1 VGVLLI
7 SLFGVVVMNLHNGF
21 ALSRSDFL
29 GSLVMIVS
37 AFVYAVTAVMF
48 KKALKEVKEVDTVF
62 FQNAAGGI
70 VFLPFLV
77 AELPG
82 AAIAH
87 IGLGALYGLGVGVIG
102 VGLIFYGMKR
112 LTLFQYG
119 ALSYTEV
126 PFAVLAGILFLGEG
140 LTINQMAGILLV
152 VGGSFLAQRLRS
164 LPATGAPERG
174 WFAKAAGRGKKTGET
189 RRRLPR
195 R

>member
-1 VGVLLI
+1 
-7 SLFGVVVMNLHNGF
+7 
-21 ALSRSDFL
+21 
-29 GSLVMIVS
+29 MIVS

-87 IGLGALYGLGVGVIG
+87 VGWAPLRPGGGIHRIRP
-102 VGLIFYGMKR
+102 IFYGMKR

-164 LPATGAPERG
+164 LPATGAPKGAVCQSCRER
-174 WFAKAAGRGKKTGET
+174 KKDGRG
-189 RRRLPR
+189 
-195 R
+195 

>member
-1 VGVLLI
+1 MVSPSPAAI
-7 SLFGVVVMNLHNGF
+7 FW
-21 ALSRSDFL
+21 
-29 GSLVMIVS
+29 GSLIMIVS

-87 IGLGALYGLGVGVIG
+87 VGLGALYGLVVGFIG
-102 VGLIFYGMKR
+102 FGLIFYGMKR

-174 WFAKAAGRGKKTGET
+174 WFAKAAGRGKKTGEA

-195 R
+195 